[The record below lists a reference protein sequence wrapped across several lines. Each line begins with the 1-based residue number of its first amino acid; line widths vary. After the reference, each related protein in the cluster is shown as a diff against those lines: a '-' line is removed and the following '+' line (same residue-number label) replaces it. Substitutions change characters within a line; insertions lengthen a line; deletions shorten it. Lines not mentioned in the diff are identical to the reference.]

1 MSIVESV
8 LTLLSI
14 PKKGIFI
21 DQKSLLMQKT
31 NRELKAMLVGVK
43 SLSKKNKKELVDLA
57 LKLN

>member
-1 MSIVESV
+1 M
-8 LTLLSI
+8 LFSI